1 MGMGGCVI
9 GEVCGSGRMCD
20 RGGVGMGG
28 CVIGEVCG
36 SGRMCDRALIS

>member
-1 MGMGGCVI
+1 MGGCVI
-9 GEVCGSGRMCD
+9 GEVCGSGMCD

-28 CVIGEVCG
+28 CVIGEVRG